1 MHADFLQSQNLTVSY
16 EFYCRNVRDMN
27 IALVKLGHEQCESCV
42 HADLHQKEMKHE
54 TSTNPAGECTIC
66 DDHRNH
72 LLHAK
77 TSRVAYREDGEK
89 IIPKSVVLSADLQK
103 VIIQFYF
110 KIFMLKFILNLCL
123 TVQVIQLPRL
133 EGLKSVVFSSR
144 LLAYNETFAPVG
156 LYARKLP
163 TLACVWHEATS
174 GRSANE
180 LISCFHRVL
189 SHYSDMESV
198 TIWLDNCS
206 SQNKNWNL
214 FLHLILL
221 INSSKIQVKELILKF
236 FESGHTFMSADS
248 FHAAVEGRM
257 KKSPPITFHDFEEVV
272 ATAKRQVDVLTMDA
286 KHFFAPK
293 FTVTPYM
300 LSKCRPRPYIEQIR
314 RVVIKKGN
322 FMFVYSDT
330 VQSEGELK
338 ACSLFSKKNQKLVSE
353 HSFDLETAL
362 SRQKEPV
369 GITPERKK
377 ALLKAV
383 LPLVEREKQKFW
395 KNVSEK

>member
-1 MHADFLQSQNLTVSY
+1 
-16 EFYCRNVRDMN
+16 
-27 IALVKLGHEQCESCV
+27 
-42 HADLHQKEMKHE
+42 
-54 TSTNPAGECTIC
+54 
-66 DDHRNH
+66 
-72 LLHAK
+72 
-77 TSRVAYREDGEK
+77 
-89 IIPKSVVLSADLQK
+89 
-103 VIIQFYF
+103 
-110 KIFMLKFILNLCL
+110 MLKFILNLFL
-123 TVQVIQLPRL
+123 IVQVIQLPRL

-221 INSSKIQVKELILKF
+221 INSSKILVKELILKF

-338 ACSLFSKKNQKLVSE
+338 SCSLFSKKNQKLVSE